1 MLLTSGKTDRMPCY
15 IHRVETQENINSYLN
30 QKANGEKYSWNEYT
44 KSLKFF
50 DLQRNALESEL
61 PKLNSLYSVVLKN
74 NNETESAATKER
86 VNENELAEYVVSMYL
101 SELESN
107 FDNIFASLIDLG
119 FHECDFKDRN
129 WMKYDIILCGL
140 TIDGMALFNL
150 LDESQANRIF
160 NYISVEKFMGLDS
173 DYQRDYSIDQIS
185 KYKNIWNNSIKQSE
199 IPLDYVFSKLYKDL
213 LGENMEKYNISPLH
227 MMQIMSV
234 VMPIFAGKWKN
245 VLESYEPTIE

>member
-1 MLLTSGKTDRMPCY
+1 M
-15 IHRVETQENINSYLN
+15 VETQENINSYLN

-61 PKLNSLYSVVLKN
+61 PKLNSLYSIVLKN
-74 NNETESAATKER
+74 NDETESAATKEK
-86 VNENELAEYVVSMYL
+86 VNEKELAEYVVSMYL

-107 FDNIFASLIDLG
+107 FDNIFASLIDSG
-119 FHECDFKDRN
+119 FQECDLKDKS
-129 WMKYDIILCGL
+129 WMQYDIFLCGL
-140 TIDGMALFNL
+140 TIDGKALFNL
-150 LDESQANRIF
+150 LDISQANRIF
-160 NYISVEKFMGLDS
+160 EYISVEKFMGLDS
-173 DYQRDYSIDQIS
+173 DYQRDYSINQIS
-185 KYKNIWNNSIKQSE
+185 KYKNLWNNSIKQSE
-199 IPLDYVFSKLYKDL
+199 IPLDYVFSKLYKDI

-245 VLESYEPTIE
+245 ALEFYEPTID